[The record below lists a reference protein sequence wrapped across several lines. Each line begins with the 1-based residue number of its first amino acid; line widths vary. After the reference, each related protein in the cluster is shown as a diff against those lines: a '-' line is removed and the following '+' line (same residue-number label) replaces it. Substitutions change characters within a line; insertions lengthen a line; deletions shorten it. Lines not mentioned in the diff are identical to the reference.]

1 MTSSKRIDARDAIEN
16 LIFRYAERIDAGDF
30 AAIGELF
37 AKGRVL
43 GPSGDVLGS
52 GRDEIRSIY
61 QRSTK
66 VYEDGSPMTQHMT
79 SNVILELASDGRSAT
94 ARSRF
99 TVMQAL
105 PDFPLQC
112 IITGDYE
119 DRFAFEEAQGWHFV
133 ERRMKPKLMGDL
145 SRHLNYEIPNR

>member
-1 MTSSKRIDARDAIEN
+1 MTSSKRIDARNAIEN
-16 LIFRYAERIDAGDF
+16 LIFSYAERIDAGDF

-43 GPSGDVLGS
+43 GPAGDVLGS

-112 IITGDYE
+112 IITGYYE

-133 ERRMKPKLMGDL
+133 ERWMKPKLIGDL